1 MDVFRVVCRD
11 KGLFYLQRSR
21 GRQGMTSDKLFC
33 FEIIKWREIEIRYR
47 QQWRFELGEG
57 IPIGILPSVD
67 SASHS

>member
-1 MDVFRVVCRD
+1 
-11 KGLFYLQRSR
+11 
-21 GRQGMTSDKLFC
+21 MTSDKLFC